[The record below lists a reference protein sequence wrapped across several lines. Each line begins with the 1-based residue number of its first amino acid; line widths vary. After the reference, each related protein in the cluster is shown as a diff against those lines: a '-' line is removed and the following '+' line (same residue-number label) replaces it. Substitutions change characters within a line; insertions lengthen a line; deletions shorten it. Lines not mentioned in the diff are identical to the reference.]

1 MMAVLTGRIMEPMRI
16 LAVDDDPVFLLLLE
30 HILSAIGYTDLRCVG
45 SGAEALAL
53 LRDRNES
60 FDCLLLDID
69 MPEMTGIELCR
80 RIRALPDYRE
90 TPILMI
96 TAMKTL
102 QYVEGAFRAGANDY
116 VHKPVDEL
124 EIRTRLR
131 MVGDLLDERRRR
143 ASVESRISTDFGLP
157 NVVVSF
163 DEPFAI
169 NEVNSTIEY
178 LALENY
184 ALTLGRLRLFG
195 HTVVGFK
202 VTNAESIFF
211 STDGIGY
218 VDTMANVAAAIDG
231 ALKSFNHLIA
241 FAGRGEFVAMIS
253 QRCSLETAMV
263 QDSIDSAL
271 ERYARLYETLGIPMP
286 RVCVGET
293 QHAGFFSR
301 TSVKQLMRDARESA
315 RRAMAAR

>member
-1 MMAVLTGRIMEPMRI
+1 MAPMRI

-30 HILSAIGYTDLRCVG
+30 HILSSIGYTGLRCVG

-69 MPEMTGIELCR
+69 MPGMTGIELCR
-80 RIRALPDYRE
+80 RLRALPGHRD
-90 TPILMI
+90 TPVVMI

-102 QYVEGAFRAGANDY
+102 HHVEGAFRAGANDY

-131 MVGDLLDERRRR
+131 MVGDLLEERRRR

-157 NVVVSF
+157 NVTITF
-163 DEPFAI
+163 DEAFPVT
-169 NEVNSTIEY
+169 EVGSTIAW

-184 ALTLGRLRLFG
+184 ALTLGRLRLYG
-195 HTVVGFK
+195 HTAVGFK
-202 VTNAESIFF
+202 VTNAESIFCA
-211 STDGIGY
+211 TDGIGY
-218 VDTMANVAAAIDG
+218 IDTMANVAAAIDG

-241 FAGRGEFVAMIS
+241 YAGKGEFIAMIP
-253 QRCSLETAMV
+253 QRCDIDPFLV
-263 QDSIDSAL
+263 QDAIGLTL
-271 ERYARLYETLGIPMP
+271 ERYGRLYQTLNIPLP
-286 RVCVGET
+286 RVCVGEG
-293 QHAGFFSR
+293 QHAGFFTR
-301 TSVKQLMRDARESA
+301 TSVRQLMQEARESA

>member
-1 MMAVLTGRIMEPMRI
+1 MAPMRI

-30 HILSAIGYTDLRCVG
+30 HILGTIGYANLRCVG
-45 SGAEALAL
+45 SGAEALSL
-53 LRDRNES
+53 LRDRSES

-80 RIRALPDYRE
+80 RARALPGYRD
-90 TPILMI
+90 TPVVMI

-131 MVGDLLDERRRR
+131 MVSDLLDERHRR
-143 ASVESRISTDFGLP
+143 ASIESRVSTDFGLP
-157 NVVVSF
+157 TVKISY
-163 DEPFAI
+163 DEPFSI
-169 NEVNSTIEY
+169 TEVNSTIEY

-184 ALTLGRLRLFG
+184 ALTLGRLRLYG

-202 VTNAESIFF
+202 ITNAESIFC

-231 ALKSFNHLIA
+231 ALKSYNHLIA
-241 FAGRGEFVAMIS
+241 FAGKGEFIAMIS
-253 QRCSLETAMV
+253 QRCEIDPIMV
-263 QDSIDSAL
+263 QDSIDMAL
-271 ERYARLYETLGIPMP
+271 ERYSRLYQTLNIPLP
-286 RVCVGET
+286 RVSVSEA
-293 QHAGFFSR
+293 QHAGLFTR
-301 TSVKQLMRDARESA
+301 TSVNQLMRDARESA

>member
-1 MMAVLTGRIMEPMRI
+1 MAPMRI

-30 HILSAIGYTDLRCVG
+30 HILSSIGYTGLRCAG

-53 LRDRNES
+53 LRDRSES

-80 RIRALPDYRE
+80 RLRALPGYRD
-90 TPILMI
+90 TPVVMI

-116 VHKPVDEL
+116 IHKPVDEL

-131 MVGDLLDERRRR
+131 MVGDLLEERRRR
-143 ASVESRISTDFGLP
+143 TSVESRISTDFGLP
-157 NVVVSF
+157 VVNVGF
-163 DEPFAI
+163 EEAFPITEAG
-169 NEVNSTIEY
+169 STIAL

-184 ALTLGRLRLFG
+184 ALTLGRLRLYG
-195 HTVVGFK
+195 HTAVAFK
-202 VTNAESIFF
+202 VTNAESIFCA
-211 STDGIGY
+211 TDGIGY

-241 FAGRGEFVAMIS
+241 FAGKGEFVAMIS
-253 QRCSLETAMV
+253 QRCDIDPYMV
-263 QDSIDSAL
+263 QDSIEMAL
-271 ERYARLYETLGIPMP
+271 ERYARLYQTLNIPLP
-286 RVCVGET
+286 RVCVGEA
-293 QHAGFFSR
+293 QHAGFFTR
-301 TSVKQLMRDARESA
+301 TSVSHLMRDARESA

>member
-1 MMAVLTGRIMEPMRI
+1 MAPMRI

-30 HILSAIGYTDLRCVG
+30 HILSSIGYTDLRCVG

-53 LRDRNES
+53 LRDRQNS

-80 RIRALPDYRE
+80 RVRSLPDYRD
-90 TPILMI
+90 TPVVMI

-143 ASVESRISTDFGLP
+143 ASVESRISSDFGLP
-157 NVVVSF
+157 AVNITFEEAFPITEVS
-163 DEPFAI
+163 
-169 NEVNSTIEY
+169 STIAY

-184 ALTLGRLRLFG
+184 ALTLGRLRLYG
-195 HTVVGFK
+195 HTAVAFK
-202 VTNAESIFF
+202 VVNAEGIFC

-218 VDTMANVAAAIDG
+218 IDTMANVAAAVDG
-231 ALKSFNHLIA
+231 ALKSYTHLIA
-241 FAGRGEFVAMIS
+241 YAGKGEFIAMIS
-253 QRCSLETAMV
+253 QRCELDPYAL
-263 QDSIDSAL
+263 QDAIEMTL
-271 ERYARLYETLGIPMP
+271 ERYERLYQTLNIPLP
-286 RVCVGET
+286 RVCVGEA
-293 QHAGFFSR
+293 QHAGFFTR
-301 TSVKQLMRDARESA
+301 TSVSSLMRDARESA